1 MNSEYFVSLIYESSR
16 EENAVKIE
24 DSILKELKVYFQAK
38 VCNYFDTSFNIL
50 HNQINTDE
58 EGPKIILFFGTEN
71 IKESQETLRLLNR
84 SITSGIFILPV
95 IDKQEDF
102 NKCIPDILKNINAF
116 YWKEN
121 EFPEKRLVRKIF
133 ENLGIDEKQRRV
145 FISYRRKDGL
155 GMADQILDRLSRQRF
170 NVFLDKYDV
179 EVGHNIQQ
187 EIYESMED
195 KAFLVVIE
203 SPDAHNSQW
212 ISKEIIYAL
221 THEIPVFLLSW
232 CFEDEEISNAIGLPK
247 RKFDRNN
254 DLIKDGKFYII
265 KEDLIEEII
274 CEIESYHS
282 YGINQ
287 RRNDFIRSIEKDLKP
302 HYSNFDYLENW
313 IIYFTHSKSG
323 GPDKLITL
331 TPRIPQPYDLYNFD
345 NFSTKIL
352 DFKEDSK
359 KILYHKSD
367 YIPKYHN
374 KLLKWII
381 KDKKNIEVLPY

>member
-1 MNSEYFVSLIYESSR
+1 MNSEYYVSLIYETSR
-16 EENAVKIE
+16 QEYAVKLE
-24 DSILKELKVYFQAK
+24 DSILKELKVYFQTK
-38 VCNYFDTSFNIL
+38 VCNYFDTSLNIL

-58 EGPKIILFFGTEN
+58 DGLKIIIFFGTE
-71 IKESQETLRLLNR
+71 IVKESKETLELIKRAIN
-84 SITSGIFILPV
+84 SGIFIIPV
-95 IDKQEDF
+95 IDNQENF
-102 NKCIPDILKNINAF
+102 NQCIPEMLKNINAF
-116 YWKEN
+116 YWKET

-187 EIYESMED
+187 EIYESIED

-212 ISKEIIYAL
+212 ISKEIIFAL
-221 THEIPVFLLSW
+221 THEIPVLLLSW
-232 CFEDEEISNAIGLPK
+232 CLEDEEISDAIGLPK
-247 RKFDRNN
+247 RKFDKNN
-254 DLIKDGKFYII
+254 DLVKDGKFFII
-265 KEDLIEEII
+265 KEDLVEEVV

-282 YGINQ
+282 YGLNQ
-287 RRNDFIRSIEKDLKP
+287 RRNDFIRSIEEDLKP
-302 HYSNFDYLENW
+302 HYNNFEYLENW

-323 GPDKLITL
+323 DPDKLITM

-345 NFSTKIL
+345 KFSTKNL
-352 DFKEDSK
+352 DFKEDSR

-367 YIPKYHN
+367 NTPHYHN
-374 KLLKWII
+374 KLLEWII
-381 KDKKNIEVLPY
+381 KEKGNIEVLLY

>member
-1 MNSEYFVSLIYESSR
+1 MNSKYFVSLIYASSR
-16 EENAVKIE
+16 EENAVKLE
-24 DSILKELKVYFQAK
+24 GSILKELLIYFQAK
-38 VCNYFDTSFNIL
+38 VCNYFDNSFNIL

-58 EGPKIILFFGTEN
+58 DGPKVIIFFGTEN
-71 IKESQETLRLLNR
+71 NVESNEMLKLLNR
-84 SITSGIFILPV
+84 AINFGLFIIPV

-102 NKCIPDILKNINAF
+102 NQIIPDKLKNINAF

-133 ENLGIDEKQRRV
+133 KNLGIEEKQRRV

-155 GMADQILDRLSRQRF
+155 GMADQIMDRLSRQRF

-187 EIYESMED
+187 EIYEYIED

-212 ISKEIIYAL
+212 ISEEISYAL
-221 THEIPVFLLSW
+221 SHEIPVFLLSW
-232 CFEDEEISNAIGLPK
+232 CLEDEQISNAIGLPN

-254 DLIKDGKFYII
+254 ELVKDGKFYII

-274 CEIESYHS
+274 CEIESFHS
-282 YGINQ
+282 YGLNQ

-302 HYSNFDYLENW
+302 HYNNFDYLENW
-313 IIYFTHSKSG
+313 VIYFTHSKSG
-323 GPDKLITL
+323 DPDKLVTM
-331 TPRIPQPYDLYNFD
+331 TPRIPQPYDLYNID

-352 DFKEDSK
+352 DFKDDSK
-359 KILYHKSD
+359 KILCHKSD
-367 YIPKYHN
+367 NTPKYHN

-381 KDKKNIEVLPY
+381 KDKRNIEILLY